1 MTSPLQQFPERP
13 PSEVE
18 WEDLL
23 VRLEI
28 VPRALRLAVED
39 VGDSQ
44 KAREVLAHAVGS
56 EAWVHQVL
64 LPALRGGAPVPGSPS
79 ASLDIEGN
87 GNEPDAAA
95 LAAAFA
101 SLRDR
106 NFAQIQRRGLGVW
119 EWRSPVEGGSG
130 SVTAYQLMQ
139 WMARTDG
146 ETLAAVRASG
156 GGG

>member
-1 MTSPLQQFPERP
+1 MTSPLQRFPERP

-39 VGDSQ
+39 AGDSRA
-44 KAREVLAHAVGS
+44 ARDVLARAVGT
-56 EAWVHQVL
+56 EGWVHQVL
-64 LPALRGGAPVPGSPS
+64 LPALRGGTPAPGNPS
-79 ASLDIEGN
+79 ASLDIDRDGS
-87 GNEPDAAA
+87 EPDAAA

-119 EWRSPVEGGSG
+119 EWRSEVEGGSG
-130 SVTAYQLMQ
+130 SITAYQLMQ
-139 WMARTDG
+139 WMAHTDG
-146 ETLAAVRASG
+146 ETLAALRAG
-156 GGG
+156 GGEG

>member
-1 MTSPLQQFPERP
+1 
-13 PSEVE
+13 VE

-39 VGDSQ
+39 VGDSRA
-44 KAREVLAHAVGS
+44 ARDIITRAVGS
-56 EAWVHQVL
+56 EWWVHQVL
-64 LPALRGGAPVPGSPS
+64 LPALRSGTPAPGNPS
-79 ASLDIEGN
+79 ASLDIERN
-87 GNEPDAAA
+87 ENEPDAAA
-95 LAAAFA
+95 LAATFT

-119 EWRSPVEGGSG
+119 DWRSEVEGGSG
-130 SVTAYQLMQ
+130 SFTAYQLMQ

-146 ETLAAVRASG
+146 ELLAALRASG
-156 GGG
+156 GGR

>member
-39 VGDSQ
+39 VGDSP
-44 KAREVLAHAVGS
+44 KARKVLANAVGS
-56 EAWVHQVL
+56 EYWVHQVL
-64 LPALRGGAPVPGSPS
+64 LPALRSGTPVPGNPS
-79 ASLDIEGN
+79 ASLDIERD
-87 GNEPDAAA
+87 GNEPDAAG
-95 LAAAFA
+95 LAAAFT

-119 EWRSPVEGGSG
+119 EWRSEVEGGSG
-130 SVTAYQLMQ
+130 SITAYQLMQ

-146 ETLAAVRASG
+146 ELLAAVRASG
-156 GGG
+156 GEG